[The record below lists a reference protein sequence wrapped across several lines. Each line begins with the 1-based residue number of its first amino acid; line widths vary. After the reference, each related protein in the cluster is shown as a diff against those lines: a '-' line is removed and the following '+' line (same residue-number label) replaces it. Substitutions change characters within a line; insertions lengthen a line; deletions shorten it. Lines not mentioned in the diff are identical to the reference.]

1 MVVNV
6 VSFYAYCRH
15 VVQELRHWKKK
26 VYFPFSRWLTF
37 SECGHCERIF
47 KLHLTLDRLRM
58 AWKGQHINWHM
69 ERRCIIKLY
78 SRVTG
83 ILVEE
88 HSE

>member
-1 MVVNV
+1 M
-6 VSFYAYCRH
+6 
-15 VVQELRHWKKK
+15 
-26 VYFPFSRWLTF
+26 
-37 SECGHCERIF
+37 
-47 KLHLTLDRLRM
+47 HLTLDGLRM

>member
-1 MVVNV
+1 M
-6 VSFYAYCRH
+6 YC
-15 VVQELRHWKKK
+15 
-26 VYFPFSRWLTF
+26 PFSRWLTF
-37 SECGHCERIF
+37 SDCGLCARIF
-47 KLHLTLDRLRM
+47 KMHLTLDGLRM
-58 AWKGQHINWHM
+58 AWKGQHINWNM

>member
-1 MVVNV
+1 M
-6 VSFYAYCRH
+6 Y
-15 VVQELRHWKKK
+15 L
-26 VYFPFSRWLTF
+26 PFSRWLNF
-37 SECGHCERIF
+37 SEYRHCERIC
-47 KLHLTLDRLRM
+47 KVHLTLDGLRM
-58 AWKGQHINWHM
+58 AWKGQHINWDM